1 MTKRATY
8 SKTTLS
14 GESDAVPEGPA
25 PCPPSLLAL
34 VIAWSS
40 EPHRV
45 GEIAFVLGAPA
56 VLGRGADPTP
66 EPRLRFHRQR
76 PGGVEPCPPL
86 AAPGLSRRQL
96 LLAATTDG
104 VSVRRVGQCALEVN
118 GQPVDACVAAPGDV
132 IRVGRE
138 LVLLCVE
145 RQAALPPCRAFSAGD
160 FPEFGEADAA
170 GIVGESP
177 PVWQLREALAFAAR
191 AATHVLLLGES
202 GTGKELAARA
212 LHALAAGADR
222 VRPFV
227 SRNAAT
233 LPPGLIDAEL
243 FGNVKNYPNPGMPE
257 RRGLVG
263 EADGGTL
270 FLDEIGEL
278 PPSLQAHLLRVMDS
292 DGEYQRLGE
301 SATRRSRL
309 RVVAATNRPLGD
321 LKKDFAARLT
331 SRVELPPL
339 EARREDIP
347 LLANLLVLRAAARSP
362 EVVGRF
368 VAPGKPPRAR
378 LSSALVAHLL
388 RSSFPL
394 NARDLD
400 GLLWEA
406 MAASPADVVEPPA
419 SLTAQTR
426 EPLSGPR
433 SGPRSAPALSPGDPT
448 AEQIRDALEK
458 HGGNMTESAR
468 ALGLSSRFVL
478 HRLMKKLRGA

>member
-1 MTKRATY
+1 MTTRPTY
-8 SKTTLS
+8 SRTTLP
-14 GESDAVPEGPA
+14 GEADAAPEA
-25 PCPPSLLAL
+25 PPPSLRAL

-76 PGGVEPCPPL
+76 PGGVEPRPPL
-86 AAPGLSRRQL
+86 ASPGLSRRQL
-96 LLAATTDG
+96 VVSSTTDG
-104 VSVRRVGQCALEVN
+104 LSIRCVGRCALELN
-118 GQPVDACVAAPGDV
+118 GRPVDACVAVPGDV
-132 IRVGRE
+132 LRVGRE

-145 RQAALPPCRAFSAGD
+145 RPAALPPCRAFPAEAL
-160 FPEFGEADAA
+160 PEFGEADAA

-177 PVWQLREALAFAAR
+177 RVWQLREALAFAAR

-212 LHALAAGADR
+212 LHTLAAGAER
-222 VRPFV
+222 ARPFV

-233 LPPGLIDAEL
+233 LPSGLIDAEL

-278 PPSLQAHLLRVMDS
+278 PASLQAHLLRVMDA

-301 SATRRSRL
+301 ATLRRARV

-339 EARREDIP
+339 DARREDLP
-347 LLANLLVLRAAARSP
+347 LLASCLVLRAAARSP
-362 EVVGRF
+362 EVAGRF
-368 VAPGKPPRAR
+368 VASGRPPRAR

-388 RSSFPL
+388 RATFPL

-406 MAASPADVVEPPA
+406 MAESPGDVVEAPARLVAPALEPASRARPAPASPAGEP
-419 SLTAQTR
+419 S
-426 EPLSGPR
+426 
-433 SGPRSAPALSPGDPT
+433 
-448 AEQIRDALEK
+448 AEQIRAALEA

-478 HRLMKKLRGA
+478 HRLMKKLRGGG